1 MNISDGIIDKWAAQA
16 MEDMGE
22 QSWRDLDPNSMMLI
36 IYSVQKSRDRK
47 IVRKITKP
55 IWWLLATVAAGVLYF
70 IIESLFV

>member
-1 MNISDGIIDKWAAQA
+1 MNISDGIIDRWAEQA
-16 MEDMGE
+16 MEDLGE
-22 QSWRDLDPNSMMLI
+22 KTWREVDTNSMILI
-36 IYSVQKSRDRK
+36 IYAVQKSRDRK